1 MGYPT
6 KIATCCYCGTK
17 AALVLEK
24 GRHELTCSKCGAPL
38 HDMKRLK
45 KVPVPRQAP
54 SYAPERRKSGK
65 KAYKASYDVPYRRPR
80 KKRKGMMR
88 HLLEE
93 AFDVLEDIFD

>member
-6 KIATCCYCGTK
+6 KIATCCYCGTR

-45 KVPVPRQAP
+45 KEPVPQETH
-54 SYAPERRKSGK
+54 SYAQERRKSGK
-65 KAYKASYDVPYRRPR
+65 KAYKTRYDAPHRRAR